1 MMQNDTPQITPTTP
15 LHEQVLRW
23 MNDTAPGQAFFRWF
37 GKTRGSLQLRRWRRS
52 LQTIPWTPLQRPIA
66 EVTVALVTTGGV
78 HLHADA
84 PFDVQNDASFRR
96 IPRAAT
102 AADLCITHDKY
113 DRRDATEDINLVFP
127 LQRLRELETEG
138 IIGRVA
144 ELHYGFGRPGA
155 SPGIGRRGEGTASA
169 LPPLALRSCP
179 GRTRQGQPAAHD
191 SAGTVLAG
199 AHCPVSRPGRRASL
213 PVETSDI
220 PTSCRLDNRERGVHP
235 GACPGTG
242 DGESASVRPVHTEEN
257 TKGAYDL

>member
-1 MMQNDTPQITPTTP
+1 MMQNDTPQITPATP
-15 LHEQVLRW
+15 LHELVLRL

-66 EVTVALVTTGGV
+66 EAT
-78 HLHADA
+78 
-84 PFDVQNDASFRR
+84 QNDASFRR

-144 ELHYGFGRPGA
+144 ELHYGFGYVRNLDDLLAPA
-155 SPGIGRRGEGTASA
+155 REVSRRLKQARVD
-169 LPPLALRSCP
+169 LALLV
-179 GRTRQGQPAAHD
+179 PA
-191 SAGTVLAG
+191 
-199 AHCPVSRPGRRASL
+199 
-213 PVETSDI
+213 
-220 PTSCRLDNRERGVHP
+220 
-235 GACPGTG
+235 
-242 DGESASVRPVHTEEN
+242 
-257 TKGAYDL
+257 

>member
-1 MMQNDTPQITPTTP
+1 MMQNDTPQITPATP
-15 LHEQVLRW
+15 LHELVLRL

-37 GKTRGSLQLRRWRRS
+37 GKTRGSLQLRRWRSS

-66 EVTVALVTTGGV
+66 EATVALVTTGGV
-78 HLHADA
+78 HLRADS

-144 ELHYGFGRPGA
+144 ELHYGFGYVRNLDDLLA
-155 SPGIGRRGEGTASA
+155 QAREVGRRLKQARVD
-169 LPPLALRSCP
+169 LALLV
-179 GRTRQGQPAAHD
+179 PA
-191 SAGTVLAG
+191 
-199 AHCPVSRPGRRASL
+199 
-213 PVETSDI
+213 
-220 PTSCRLDNRERGVHP
+220 
-235 GACPGTG
+235 
-242 DGESASVRPVHTEEN
+242 
-257 TKGAYDL
+257 